1 MLNLKIGM
9 MHEETIAVDEHLT
22 ADKLGNRGI
31 VVFSTPSMLAFLEA
45 TCRHMVADALDEGE
59 TTVGMSV
66 DLHHLRSTP
75 IGMHVTCK
83 ATLTAID
90 GKKLSF
96 EGELR
101 DEKEIVGR
109 ATHDRYIMSV
119 AKLQARVAEKK
130 RAWEEETK

>member
-1 MLNLKIGM
+1 MLKIGM
-9 MHEETIAVDEHLT
+9 TREDTIAVDEKLT
-22 ADKLGNRGI
+22 ADKLGNEGVI
-31 VVFSTPSMLAFLEA
+31 VFSTPSMLAFLEA
-45 TCRHMVADALDEGE
+45 TSRLLVADELDEGV
-59 TTVGMSV
+59 TTLGMAV

-75 IGMHVTCK
+75 VGMHVTCK

-96 EGELR
+96 ECELR

-109 ATHDRYIMSV
+109 ATHDRYIMPV

-130 RAWEEETK
+130 RAWEEEQTK

>member
-1 MLNLKIGM
+1 MLKIGM
-9 MHEETIAVDEHLT
+9 TREDTIAVDEKLT
-22 ADKLGNRGI
+22 ADKLGNEGVI
-31 VVFSTPSMLAFLEA
+31 VFSTPSMLAFLEA
-45 TCRHMVADALDEGE
+45 TSRLLVADELDEG
-59 TTVGMSV
+59 VMAV

-75 IGMHVTCK
+75 VGMHVTCR

-96 EGELR
+96 ECELR

-109 ATHDRYIMSV
+109 ATHDRYIMPV

-130 RAWEEETK
+130 RVWEEETK